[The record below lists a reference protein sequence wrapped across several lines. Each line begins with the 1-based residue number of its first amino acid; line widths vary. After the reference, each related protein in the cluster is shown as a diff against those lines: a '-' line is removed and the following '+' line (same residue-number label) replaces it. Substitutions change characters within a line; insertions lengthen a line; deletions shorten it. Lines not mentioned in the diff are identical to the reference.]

1 MILRTVRDLE
11 NAGYT
16 VGDVIHID
24 EKSFEELMQLLEK
37 LR

>member
-1 MILRTVRDLE
+1 MILRTFMELE

-16 VGDVIHID
+16 VGDVIYID